1 MRPPTGREQAVI
13 GVLVT
18 ILVAVVAFQFGS
30 NAKSVSNDAA
40 KAPQAQK
47 QARRATVKA
56 TQAQVQGNQIVKC
69 LLNSRGPKRAAR
81 CLNLTLPNPQP
92 GPTGQAGQPGR
103 RGLPGAQGSPGSQ
116 GLPGLRGPKG
126 DPGSP
131 GQNGQNG
138 APCLASIDPEC
149 VGPKGDTGAQGDKGA
164 PGDAGAT
171 GAPGAKG
178 DTGAQGAT
186 GDTGAPGSTGA
197 QGPPGDPGPQGPQ
210 GATGPQGPPGA
221 NGSPPASF
229 SFTFVDGVGAQVTL
243 TCTDPDGDLNYTCSP
258 G

>member
-1 MRPPTGREQAVI
+1 MRPPNGREQAVI

-18 ILVAVVAFQFGS
+18 ILVAVLAFKLGS

-40 KAPQAQK
+40 KAPKAQK
-47 QARRATVKA
+47 QAVRAQGTA
-56 TQAQVQGNQIVKC
+56 NQAQEQATGVAKC

-81 CLNLTLPNPQP
+81 CLNLTLPVPQP
-92 GPTGQAGQPGR
+92 GATGQAGRPGPQGR
-103 RGLPGAQGSPGSQ
+103 PGAQ
-116 GLPGLRGPKG
+116 GLPGLRGERGPKG
-126 DPGSP
+126 DPGDIGP
-131 GQNGQNG
+131 QGT
-138 APCLASIDPEC
+138 PCLASIEPDC
-149 VGPKGDTGAQGDKGA
+149 TGPKGDTGAAGDKGA
-164 PGDAGAT
+164 TGDTGAQGAT
-171 GAPGAKG
+171 GAKG

-186 GDTGAPGSTGA
+186 GDTGAPGATGA

-229 SFTFVDGVGAQVTL
+229 SFTFVDGVGAQITM